1 MSGFV
6 HLHNHSEY
14 SLLDGACRVDDMAKR
29 AKALGQTAIA
39 ITDHG
44 TMYGAV
50 AFYNACKSHGVKP
63 IIGCEV
69 YVAPSS
75 RFEKTRGVDGAYYH
89 LVLLCK
95 NEIGYKNLIK
105 LVSRGFTEGFYTR
118 PRIDTQLLLEHKEGL
133 VCLSGCIAGY
143 IPTMLLKGLNDNARS
158 YAKAL
163 KDAFGDDFYIELQN
177 HNTSDEEEVMY
188 LLYDLAKELNI
199 KTVATNDAHY
209 VRRADADTQA
219 VLMCIQTNSVITNGR
234 PIGFETD
241 EFYIKSEDEMHRI
254 FFRIPEALENTVLI
268 AEKCCFDFDFSNLYL
283 PAFTPDDSTDPCEY
297 LKRIVYNGYEKK
309 CKDKIIVPLGNEY
322 TERIEYELSV
332 ISKMGFSEYFLIV
345 SDYVGYAKANG
356 ISTGPGRG
364 SGAGSLV
371 AYLSGITDIDPL
383 KYNLMFERFLNPE
396 RVSMPDIDVDFADDR
411 RHLVI
416 NYLTEKYG
424 RDHVCQIVTYN
435 TLAAKASVRD
445 CGRALGMS
453 YSEVDSIVRLIPHRL
468 KITLKEALDDPE
480 SQELKAL
487 YKSDDKVRR
496 LLDTAMSIEG
506 MPRNISTHAAGVVI
520 TKDPVDTYVPLA
532 VNGDSVLTQY
542 DMDAVSKL
550 GLVKFDLLGIKYLTI
565 IDNTV
570 EQIRRYDPEF
580 DIYKIPIDCTA
591 VYEMLTAGDCDGIF
605 QLESAGMRKLL
616 SQMKPS
622 DIEDIIAAIALYRPG
637 PMDSIPK
644 YLENRSSPENIVY
657 PSELLKDILDVTNG
671 VVVYQE
677 QVMEIFRTIAGYSYG
692 KADIVRRLMSKKKET
707 EMEEHRLTFVTGA
720 TERGMTQHDANV
732 LFDNLAG
739 FAKYAF
745 NKSHAASYAFLT
757 YRTAYLKCKYFPE
770 YMASLLTSE
779 LGNQTKISRYISACQ
794 RKGIQVLP
802 PDVNESGKYFNVIK
816 KNGVSEIRFGL
827 FAIKNVGGSFVD
839 NIISERQKRP
849 FASAE
854 DFIRR
859 MAKYD
864 SNKKQLDSL
873 IKCGAFDSFGIY
885 RSRLLACFEEILESE
900 LQIKRKNLTGQL
912 DMFDAVSDNGLNDES
927 EYTYP
932 QLPDMPLREKLALE
946 KEASGMYFSGHLLDD
961 YTDNIKDINHDKIT
975 DIVASFEENDGR
987 YTEKQSVCICG
998 TVTARVNKTT
1008 KKGDMM
1014 AFVTV
1019 EDRFSEIEA
1028 VIFPKV
1034 LNTNGQYLTPDAAI
1048 VLCGD
1053 ISASEDEGVKILAKS
1068 IQPLI
1073 QNGNYSSRK
1082 TSSDDS
1088 SEPKAKKQIIYV
1100 KVPDLECELYKR
1112 AAALLS
1118 IYKDEK
1124 GNYSVSIYS
1133 EKEKNYVAFPGK
1145 IIPSALLISR
1155 LKEILGESAVVIR

>member
-1 MSGFV
+1 MGNFV

-14 SLLDGACRVDDMAKR
+14 SLLDGACRVTDMAKR
-29 AKALGQTAIA
+29 ARELGQNAIA

-50 AFYNACKSHGVKP
+50 AFYNACKNEGVKP

-75 RFEKTRGVDGAYYH
+75 RFEKTRGTDGAYYH
-89 LVLLCK
+89 MILLCK
-95 NEIGYKNLIK
+95 NETGYKNLIK
-105 LVSRGFTEGFYTR
+105 LVSRGFTEGFYSK

-133 VCLSGCIAGY
+133 ICLSGCIAGY
-143 IPTMLLKGLNDNARS
+143 IPTMLLKGFTDNAKA
-158 YAKAL
+158 YAEKL
-163 KDAFGDDFYIELQN
+163 KNAFGDDFYIELQN
-177 HNTSDEEEVMY
+177 HNTPEEEEA
-188 LLYDLAKELNI
+188 LYSLYELAQQLDI

-209 VRRADADTQA
+209 VKKSDADTQA

-234 PIGFETD
+234 PFGFETD
-241 EFYIKSEDEMHRI
+241 EFYIKSEDEMKRI
-254 FFRIPEALENTVLI
+254 FFRIPDAVENTAEI
-268 AEKCCFDFDFSNLYL
+268 AEKCNFEFDFSNIYL
-283 PAFTPDDSTDPCEY
+283 PDFTPPDGLSASEY
-297 LKRIVYNGYEKK
+297 LKRKVYGGYAKK
-309 CKDKIIVPLGNEY
+309 CNDGFIRPTGDEY

-332 ISKMGFSEYFLIV
+332 IDKMGFSEYFLIV
-345 SDYVGYAKANG
+345 SDYVGYAKNNG

-416 NYLTEKYG
+416 DYLTEKYG
-424 RDHVCQIVTYN
+424 RDRVCQIVTYN

-453 YSEVDSIVRLIPHRL
+453 YSEVDSVVKLIPQRM
-468 KITLKEALDDPE
+468 KITLKDALSDPDGE
-480 SQELKAL
+480 ELQKL
-487 YKSDDKVRR
+487 YSSDDKVRK

-520 TKDPVDTYVPLA
+520 TRGSVDDYVPLA
-532 VNGDSVLTQY
+532 VNGDVVLTQY

-570 EQIRRYDPEF
+570 EQIISSESGF
-580 DIYKIPIDCTA
+580 DIYSVPIDDID
-591 VYEMLTAGDCDGIF
+591 VYEMLTQGDCDGVF
-605 QLESAGMRKLL
+605 QLESAGMRRLL
-616 SQMKPS
+616 SQMKPRC
-622 DIEDIIAAIALYRPG
+622 IEDIIAAIALYRPG

-644 YLENRSSPENIVY
+644 YLENRACPEKIKY
-657 PSELLKDILDVTNG
+657 PSVLLNDILDVTNG

-677 QVMEIFRTIAGYSYG
+677 QVMEIFRTLAGYSYG
-692 KADIVRRLMSKKKET
+692 KADIVRRLMSKKKAD
-707 EMEEHRLTFVTGA
+707 EMEEHREIFINGA
-720 TERGMTQHDANV
+720 IERGMTHTDADS

-779 LGNQTKISRYISACQ
+779 LGNQTKISRYITACQ
-794 RKGIQVLP
+794 RKGIDVLP
-802 PDVNESGKYFNVIK
+802 PDVNESGKFFKVIK
-816 KNGVSEIRFGL
+816 VNGASSIRFGL

-839 NIISERQKRP
+839 NIISEREKKR
-849 FASAE
+849 FASLE

-864 SNKKQLDSL
+864 SNKKQIESL
-873 IKCGAFDSFGIY
+873 IKCGAFDSLGIN
-885 RSRLLACFEEILESE
+885 RATLLASYEDILEGE
-900 LQIKRKNLTGQL
+900 LDIKRKNLTGQL
-912 DMFDAVSDNGLNDES
+912 DMFDMPSSNDSDTSSYD
-927 EYTYP
+927 YP
-932 QLPDMPLREKLALE
+932 TVADLSLKEKLALE

-961 YTDNIKDINHDKIT
+961 YTKNIKDLPHDRISDVISCVEDEYAKYK
-975 DIVASFEENDGR
+975 D
-987 YTEKQSVCICG
+987 KQSVCICG
-998 TVTARVNKTT
+998 SISRRVNKTT

-1014 AFVTV
+1014 AFITV
-1019 EDRFSEIEA
+1019 EDRFSEIEC

-1034 LNTNGQYLTPDAAI
+1034 LSACGQYLLPDSAI
-1048 VLCGD
+1048 ALHGD
-1053 ISASEDEGVKILAKS
+1053 ISASEDDGVKLLATS
-1068 IQPLI
+1068 AVPLI
-1073 QNGNYSSRK
+1073 PNASYSPREK
-1082 TSSDDS
+1082 S
-1088 SEPKAKKQIIYV
+1088 SEQTASQKQKNIIYLKLPQFSGQIYE
-1100 KVPDLECELYKR
+1100 KVTSLI
-1112 AAALLS
+1112 A
-1118 IYKDEK
+1118 IYSDEK
-1124 GNYSVSIYS
+1124 GTHTVSLYS
-1133 EKEKNYVAFPGK
+1133 EIEKKYVTINKK
-1145 IIPSALLISR
+1145 IIPTSLLIDR
-1155 LKEILGESAVVIR
+1155 LKEILGEECVVLKR